1 MVTAMSEQHHQQ
13 VENAQTEQDL
23 VTTKKSKWRWVRH
36 LGCGLLCL
44 ILIPFVFLMT
54 GKGQRTAFELAD
66 KFLEPLTIGSVK
78 GSLQGGL
85 TLSDTKFVMDG
96 VDVAIGQADLQIG
109 FGCLLR
115 LESCVEN
122 LALKDTKVEID
133 TAKLPPAQPEK
144 ESEPFNELNLPVGIS
159 ANKIVLD
166 NIQVKVDEMDIAL
179 THFHSGISGKGRAV
193 NLAPTELDG
202 LTVSLAPASA
212 AQAVEKTQE
221 IAKESVKQTVS
232 TIDWAEIKAKLAQP
246 LLTKQA
252 PITLPLDAMI
262 PQLEA
267 KNIRIEQKVKDKDGK
282 FVTPQSIVKL
292 ESLLLQAKA
301 DQQAIELS
309 QLLLKSD
316 RGNINGNGLLT
327 LAENYPLNWML
338 NADSPLLADLK
349 IPASQAKVVL
359 NGELFGKTL
368 LDIQTNGAV
377 KARLTGEV
385 QLAEPKTPLN
395 LHLASEA
402 VSYPFIPEKGTDPL
416 KLEKIDFL
424 LTGDL
429 LNYQLDTKVNATGMG
444 IPASYAHLKGQGEI
458 SQFNIEQ
465 LTLNALEGKANLS
478 GNINWEN
485 GVAWDAKTDLNAINT
500 KSLAPQW
507 AAVLSGGLQ
516 SKGYAGRGENGSDW
530 NVEVS
535 HLDLNGSLLQKNL
548 QLKGEIK
555 SNRDTLL
562 DVPSATLVYGENN
575 IALKGVL
582 SDKSDFAAQINA
594 PNLSGLLPKLAAN
607 IQGNVKLTGKVAE
620 PNLDLDLVAK
630 SLSYDQL
637 NLKNLVAKGKV
648 TTEKTIQGNLAINL
662 AQLVYGDVQVE
673 NASLVANGSE
683 ENHSLKLNAKGNP
696 IGASLQ
702 LSGKFDRLQQVWKG
716 QLSQV
721 AIDSTDFGSF
731 KTNQAVNVS
740 YDNKQVNA
748 NVSAHCWNNPKINL
762 CFPQAFDAGQEG
774 KVPFEIKQFDL
785 AAIQAFLDKNTQLSG
800 IINAKGDAAW
810 FKNKQPQV
818 NLELNSNALKLV
830 QKLDGGNSFPLTLS
844 PVKVNANLADNNLK
858 LKSDIK
864 VENNG
869 RLATDLV
876 MNDVANARKLSGSIH
891 IDQLTLKLIKPLLTG
906 GESIDGNINARL
918 SVGGTVGA
926 PLLNGSLDLSELRA
940 KATAMPFDVTG
951 GHLALNFHG
960 ATSTLSGRVQTTE
973 SELRLDGDA
982 DWRRLDAWKTRVH
995 AQANRFRINVPNMA
1009 KVEFSPNI
1017 EVTAT
1022 PKELILGGNID
1033 IPWARIAVESLPE
1046 SAVSVSGDEVIMDGS
1061 VKQKVPLAQRQIP
1074 EKTAGGM
1081 AIKANI
1087 NINIG
1092 DDVSINAYGL
1102 KSHLNGT
1109 IAVRQGKQGLGL
1121 YGQVNLKN
1129 GRYASFGQDLLIRK
1143 GVISFAGLPS
1153 QPSLNIEAIRNPEA
1167 MEDPS
1172 VTAGV
1177 KVIGLAD
1184 SSEVKVFSEPA
1195 MSQNEAL
1202 SYVLTGRSLDNSGD
1216 AGSSNSMAAALI
1228 SMSLSK
1234 SSKTVGAVGSTF
1246 GLKDLNVT
1254 TAGIGDNT
1262 KVEVSASLTPKFKV
1276 KYGVGI
1282 FAALTEL
1289 TLRYNLAPRLYL
1301 QWVSSVNQ
1309 AVDLMYRFEFDEMF
1323 E

>member
-1 MVTAMSEQHHQQ
+1 MSEQHNQQ
-13 VENAQTEQDL
+13 VESVQTEQTP
-23 VTTKKSKWRWVRH
+23 VITKKSRWRWLRRI
-36 LGCGLLCL
+36 GFGLLCL
-44 ILIPFVFLMT
+44 LLIPLLFLMT

-66 KFLEPLTIGSVK
+66 KFLEPLTVGNIK
-78 GSLQGGL
+78 GSLQEGL
-85 TLSDTKFVMDG
+85 TLTDTKFVTDG
-96 VDVAIGQADLQIG
+96 VDVTVGQADLQLDLS
-109 FGCLLR
+109 CLLK
-115 LESCVEN
+115 LQSCVEN
-122 LALKDTKVEID
+122 IALKDTEVKID
-133 TAKLPPAQPEK
+133 TAKLPPSQPDK
-144 ESEPFNELNLPVGIS
+144 EREPFTELNLPLGI
-159 ANKIVLD
+159 AVKNIALD

-179 THFHSGISGKGRAV
+179 THFHSGIFGKGRAV
-193 NLAPTELDG
+193 NLAPTELAG
-202 LTVSLAPASA
+202 LTLSLAPSSA
-212 AQAVEKTQE
+212 EQAVEKTQE
-221 IAKESVKQTVS
+221 IAKKSEKQTAS
-232 TIDWAEIKAKLAQP
+232 EIDWAEIKAKLAQP

-252 PITLPLDAMI
+252 PIKLPLDASI

-267 KNIRIEQKVKDKDGK
+267 KNIHIERKVKDKEGK
-282 FVTPQSIVKL
+282 LTTAQSIVKVA
-292 ESLLLQAKA
+292 SLLLQAKA
-301 DQQAIELS
+301 DQQAVELS
-309 QLLLKSD
+309 QLSLKSD
-316 RGNINGNGLLT
+316 RGNIHGNGLLT
-327 LAENYPLNWML
+327 LAENYPLNWAL
-338 NADSPLLADLK
+338 NADSPLLTDLK
-349 IPASQAKVVL
+349 IPASQAKIAL
-359 NGELFGKTL
+359 NGELFGKTS
-368 LDIQTNGAV
+368 LDIQTSGAV
-377 KARLTGEV
+377 KTNLKGNV

-395 LHLASEA
+395 LHLTADA
-402 VSYPFIPEKGTDPL
+402 VSYPFMPEKGSDPL
-416 KLEKIDFL
+416 KLEKIDL
-424 LTGDL
+424 LLSGDL
-429 LNYQLDTKVNATGMG
+429 LNYQLDTQVSATGIG
-444 IPASYAHLKGQGEI
+444 IPASRAHLKGQGEI
-458 SQFNIEQ
+458 TQFNIDQ
-465 LTLNALEGKANLS
+465 LALNALEGKANLS
-478 GNINWEN
+478 GNVNWEK
-485 GVAWDAKTDLNAINT
+485 GVAWNAKTELNTINT
-500 KSLAPQW
+500 KSLAPEW
-507 AAVLSGGLQ
+507 TAVLSGGLQ
-516 SKGYAGRGENGSDW
+516 SKGYAGRGKNGSDW

-535 HLDLNGSLLQKNL
+535 NLDLHGSLLQKNL

-555 SNRDTLL
+555 SNHKTLL
-562 DVPSATLVYGENN
+562 DVPSATLIYGENN

-582 SDKSDFAAQINA
+582 SDQSDFSAQINA
-594 PNLSGLLPKLAAN
+594 PNLTGLLPKLAAN
-607 IQGNVKLTGKVAE
+607 IQGNIKLSGKVAE
-620 PNLDLDLVAK
+620 PNLDVDLTAK

-637 NLKNLVAKGKV
+637 SLKNLVAKGKV
-648 TTEKTIQGNLAINL
+648 NTEKTIQGNLDVSL
-662 AQLVYGDVQVE
+662 AQLAYGDVMVE
-673 NASLVANGSE
+673 NADLAVSGSE
-683 ENHSLKLNAKGNP
+683 ANHNLKLSAKGNP
-696 IGASLQ
+696 IGANLQ
-702 LSGKFDRLQQVWKG
+702 LSGKFDRLQQVWRG

-721 AIDSTDFGSF
+721 AIESKDFGSF

-762 CFPQAFDAGQEG
+762 CFPQAFNAGQEG
-774 KVPFEIKQFDL
+774 KVPFEIKQFNL
-785 AAIQAFLDKNTQLSG
+785 ATIQEFLDQNTQLAG
-800 IINAKGDAAW
+800 IINVKGDAAW

-818 NLELNSNALKLV
+818 NVELDSKTLKLV

-858 LKSDIK
+858 LKTDIK

-869 RLATDLV
+869 RLTTDLV
-876 MNDVANARKLSGSIH
+876 MNDVANTRKLSGSIY
-891 IDQLTLKLIKPLLTG
+891 IDQLTLKLIKPLLTE
-906 GESIDGNINARL
+906 GESVAGNINARL
-918 SVGGTVGA
+918 SVGGTVAA
-926 PLLNGSLDLSELRA
+926 PLLNGTLNLSELRA
-940 KATAMPFDVTG
+940 KASAMPFDVTD

-995 AQANRFRINVPNMA
+995 AQAHRFRVNVPNMA

-1017 EVTAT
+1017 EVTAM
-1022 PKELILGGNID
+1022 PNELVLGGNID

-1061 VKQKVPLAQRQIP
+1061 VKQKIPLAQRQIP

-1087 NINIG
+1087 NIHIG

-1129 GRYASFGQDLLIRK
+1129 GRYSSFGQDLLIRK

-1172 VTAGV
+1172 ITAGV

-1184 SSEVKVFSEPA
+1184 SPEVKVFSEPA

-1202 SYVLTGRSLDNSGD
+1202 SHVLTGRSLDNSGD

-1254 TAGIGDNT
+1254 TAGIGNNT